1 MQSLLYSI
9 VFIPIPY
16 YSYDYVFIIT
26 HSLFHFHQFTGKL
39 QNTFRNIT
47 AQAINMYCE
56 QNAEKCN
63 ILDDGS
69 GKRDVHLTLQDLLKR
84 YTQLLYSYSSHVNTL
99 LDKL

>member
-1 MQSLLYSI
+1 
-9 VFIPIPY
+9 
-16 YSYDYVFIIT
+16 
-26 HSLFHFHQFTGKL
+26 
-39 QNTFRNIT
+39 
-47 AQAINMYCE
+47 MYCE